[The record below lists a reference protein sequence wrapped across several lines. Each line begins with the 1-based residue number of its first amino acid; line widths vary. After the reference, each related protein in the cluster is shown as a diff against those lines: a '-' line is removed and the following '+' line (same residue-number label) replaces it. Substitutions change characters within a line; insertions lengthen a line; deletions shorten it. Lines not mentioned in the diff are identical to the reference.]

1 MKEFDQKEQFSEW
14 QSLICGI
21 FLCFYSQGKILQL
34 AQWIVFRIM
43 NKIPKYDFTFKM
55 NLISLSS

>member
-43 NKIPKYDFTFKM
+43 NKIPKEGYQA
-55 NLISLSS
+55 S